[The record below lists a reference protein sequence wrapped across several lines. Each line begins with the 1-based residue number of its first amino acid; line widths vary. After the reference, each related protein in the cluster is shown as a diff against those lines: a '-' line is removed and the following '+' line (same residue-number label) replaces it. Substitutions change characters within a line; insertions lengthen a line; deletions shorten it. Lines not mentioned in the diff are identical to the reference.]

1 MDTISLFSTSFL
13 DELEKIAKR
22 RAQFPKINLGTPVT
36 PAPTPKITLPP
47 VPSFRVKLAS
57 TQTPPSTPTQTLPPG
72 QIPTFK
78 QRVNMGIR
86 HAWQR
91 NIIQGQKP
99 TVSV

>member
-1 MDTISLFSTSFL
+1 MDTISLFGASFL
-13 DELEKIAKR
+13 GELEKIGFRLAR
-22 RAQFPKINLGTPVT
+22 TTLTRPLQVT
-36 PAPTPKITLPP
+36 PAPT
-47 VPSFRVKLAS
+47 PSFRVKLAS

-86 HAWQR
+86 SAWQR